1 MFRTRRS
8 QSLESPSLRT
18 EYSHRDQFPKPMGS
32 PETQLRQ
39 RFRAGPAVIVVYVAV
54 VSAIGAAVLAL
65 AFVGD
70 GIGWISQDAAPLA
83 LLSLATI
90 VTEIKPVRIPH
101 GMEADDATVSTT
113 FAYALVLGWGGLAGA
128 IALILGTVVSG
139 VFHKRETWKVMF
151 NAAQYTIAVV
161 AAGAVY
167 EALSSRAVIGAS
179 SLPPRTLPFALVG
192 GLTFFIFNNTL
203 VSTALALSQRRSV
216 IEVNTESFGFQAGL
230 AAALVA
236 LSPIVIVLIDWS
248 LWIFPLLML
257 PLITIY
263 SGGRAVAERTRDED
277 RNRALAQHAAD
288 LVVIVDRDLTFRYVS
303 PSVEAILGH
312 KITEL
317 VGRSLFDI
325 VHPQELVRV
334 RAVLDDLLAHPAK
347 VVTGE
352 FLASGA
358 DGGLRHFEVTFNNLL
373 EDVSV
378 KGIVINARD
387 ITERKVLEQE
397 LAHQA
402 FHDSLTNLANRALF
416 LDRVQHAL
424 ARSDR
429 ADMPTS
435 VLFLDV
441 DDFKTINDSL
451 GHLVGDQVLIELAR
465 RVRSCLRPEDTVA
478 RLGGD
483 EFAILLE
490 ETGPI
495 EAVAAASR
503 ILTTVSRDLSI
514 QRHAIV
520 IQASIGVAV
529 SHAGGTAEELLRDAD
544 VAMYAAKG
552 LGKGQYVVF
561 EPEMHRAALARIE
574 LQADLQ
580 RAIEG
585 GELFLHYQPIVSLEE
600 MRVTGVEALVRW
612 LHPRRGVLAPDAFIP
627 LAEETGLID
636 PLGRAVLAEAC
647 RQAVVWASEHGGLT
661 MSVNLSARQ
670 LQRPDFVDDVAELL
684 RDTGLDP
691 SLLVLEITESVLM
704 RDAEESVERLRG
716 LNDLGVRLAI
726 DDFGIGYSSLSYLKR
741 FPVDILKIDKSFVD
755 GLTQGAEESA
765 LARAIVQIGRSLR
778 LRTVAEGIERADQLV
793 RLREIGCDF
802 GQGYYVSAPVPAY
815 EISKML
821 SDALI
826 VPDEPVRSPD
836 RASVVGTRHL

>member
-1 MFRTRRS
+1 MGTA
-8 QSLESPSLRT
+8 ES
-18 EYSHRDQFPKPMGS
+18 
-32 PETQLRQ
+32 QLRQ
-39 RFRAGPAVIVVYVAV
+39 RFGGGTSAIVVYVFV
-54 VSAIGAAVLAL
+54 VSAIGAVVLAL
-65 AFVGD
+65 AFLGD
-70 GIGWISQDAAPLA
+70 GIAWLSRDSLQLA
-83 LLSLATI
+83 LLTLATI
-90 VTEIKPVRIPH
+90 LTEIRPVRIPH
-101 GMEADDATVSTT
+101 GNEAEDATVSTT
-113 FAYALVLGWGGLAGA
+113 FAYALVLGWGALAGA
-128 IALILGTVVSG
+128 LALILASAVTGLVY
-139 VFHKRETWKVMF
+139 KRERWKLTF
-151 NAAQYTIAVV
+151 NAAQYTISIV

-167 EALSSRAVIGAS
+167 EALGPRAVIGAS
-179 SLPPRTLPFALVG
+179 TLPPRALPYALLG
-192 GLTFFIFNNTL
+192 GLTFFILNNTL
-203 VSTALALSQRRSV
+203 VATALALSQRRSIV
-216 IEVNTESFGFQAGL
+216 EVNTESFGFQAGL
-230 AAALVA
+230 AGALVA

-248 LWIFPLLML
+248 LWILPLLML
-257 PLITIY
+257 PLLTIY
-263 SGGRAVAERTRDED
+263 AGGRAVAERTRDED
-277 RNRALAQHAAD
+277 RYRALAQHAAD
-288 LVVIVDRDLTFRYVS
+288 LVVIVDGDLTFRYVS

-312 KITEL
+312 KTTHLI
-317 VGRSLFDI
+317 GRSLFEI
-325 VHPQELVRV
+325 VHPQETVRA
-334 RAVLDDLLAHPAK
+334 RAVLDDLLAHPSK

-352 FLASGA
+352 FLARGA
-358 DGGLRHFEVTFNNLL
+358 DGGLRHFEATFNNLL

-429 ADMPTS
+429 ADGPTA

-465 RVRSCLRPEDTVA
+465 RIRSCLRPGDTVA

-495 EAVAAASR
+495 DAVATAGR
-503 ILTTVSRDLSI
+503 ILTMVSRDLSI

-529 SHAGGTAEELLRDAD
+529 SQAGGSAEELLRDAD

-580 RAIEG
+580 RAIDG
-585 GELFLHYQPIVSLEE
+585 GELFLHYQPIVSLQE

-612 LHPRRGVLAPDAFIP
+612 LHPRRGVLSPDAFIP

-647 RQAVVWASEHGGLT
+647 RQAVAWADEQRGLT

-684 RDTGLDP
+684 RETGLDP
-691 SLLVLEITESVLM
+691 SLLILEITESVLM

-726 DDFGIGYSSLSYLKR
+726 DDFGTGYSSLSYLKR

-793 RLREIGCDF
+793 RLRDIGCDF
-802 GQGYYVSAPVPAY
+802 GQGYFLSAPVPAY

-826 VPDEPVRSPD
+826 VRDEEVRHPA
-836 RASVVGTRHL
+836 RASVVGARHL